1 MEFILT
7 EEEQLFLNTMS
18 KVVISSNEKFMYM
31 PYWFQDLGNDIFKR
45 LSFDDLPNH
54 LKATIK
60 EMRNEENTNKQ

>member
-31 PYWFQDLGNDIFKR
+31 PYWFQDLGNNIFKR
-45 LSFDDLPNH
+45 LNF
-54 LKATIK
+54 K
-60 EMRNEENTNKQ
+60 